1 MNKISDSIKVFGAL
15 SVKTT
20 VSIFFDD
27 NGFWKDFYRDDEHIA
42 CAHYDAN
49 GNRDFLDIYH
59 ESNPV
64 ILTRAKGYRYWKKYF
79 SGRICYSLP
88 EELQIAIDLP
98 CVSEGTFYDANG
110 ELCGYNG

>member
-1 MNKISDSIKVFGAL
+1 MKKVFDCVAVYGAL

-20 VSIFFDD
+20 VALFFDD
-27 NGFWKDFYRDDEHIA
+27 NGYWKDFYRDGKHIA

-64 ILTRAKGYRYWKKYF
+64 ILTRAKGYRYWKKYLRNF
-79 SGRICYSLP
+79 YYWDLP
-88 EELQIAIDLP
+88 KEMQIAVDLP
-98 CVSEGTFYDANG
+98 CVSSGTFYDKNG
-110 ELCGYNG
+110 ELCGYCG